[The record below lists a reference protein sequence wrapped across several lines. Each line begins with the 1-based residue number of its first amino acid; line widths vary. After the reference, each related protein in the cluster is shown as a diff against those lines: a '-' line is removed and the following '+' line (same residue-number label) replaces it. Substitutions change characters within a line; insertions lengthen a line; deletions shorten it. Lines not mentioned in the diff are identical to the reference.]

1 MPLNIKDIPIVL
13 SYDTV
18 ATNNTKRK
26 KKLSLL
32 KNLPDKIDIS
42 AIALISRYLR
52 KN

>member
-26 KKLSLL
+26 K
-32 KNLPDKIDIS
+32 I
-42 AIALISRYLR
+42 YLC
-52 KN
+52 

>member
-26 KKLSLL
+26 KNLSLL
-32 KNLPDKIDIS
+32 KKLPDKIDIS